1 MKPLRIL
8 HLTPGTGNFHCGS
21 CLRDN
26 ALVRGLR
33 ARGHDALMVPLY
45 LPQVVEEPAGSPETP
60 IFLGGISVFLD
71 QKYPALRGRPEWIDR
86 ALSSPA
92 LLRWISRFAGM
103 TSPRELGES
112 TVSMLRGEHG
122 AQARELD
129 RMLGWLRE
137 QPKFDAICL
146 SNSLLTGM
154 AHKLK
159 QDLRAPI
166 VCTLQGEDSFLD
178 GLPEPYR
185 AKSWELLAAR
195 CKDVDR
201 FASVSHYFADLM
213 RQRLGLEAAR
223 VSVVYPGVNAD
234 DFSPASQPP
243 TAPAIGYLAR
253 LHPAKGLDA
262 LVEAFLDLK
271 RRNRIPGL
279 RLRAA
284 GAMTATDERFVES
297 LRGKLAAAGFASDV
311 DFLPNVDRAGKAAF
325 LRSLSVLSV
334 PALYGE
340 AFGLYVL
347 EALAAGV
354 PVVQPRH
361 AAFPEVLGATGGGTL
376 YDAGRPAALADA
388 LEAALLDLEPLCT
401 SALAARETVRTK
413 FSPDAMTQTF
423 ERLLIETVEGSR

>member
-1 MKPLRIL
+1 MNALRLL

-71 QKYPALRGRPEWIDR
+71 QKYPSLRGRPEWIDR
-86 ALSSPA
+86 ALSSPG
-92 LLRWISRFAGM
+92 LLRWVSRFAGM

-112 TVSMLRGEHG
+112 TVSMLRGEQG

-129 RMLGWLRE
+129 RMLDWLRG

-159 QDLRAPI
+159 QELRVPI

-185 AKSWELLAAR
+185 AQSWDLLAAR
-195 CKDVDR
+195 CRDVDR
-201 FASVSHYFADLM
+201 FTAISRYFADLM
-213 RQRLGLEAAR
+213 QTRLRLDPSR
-223 VSVVYPGVNAD
+223 VAVVYPGIAAEN
-234 DFSPASQPP
+234 F
-243 TAPAIGYLAR
+243 APAAEPPPVPTIGYLAR
-253 LHPAKGLDA
+253 LHPAKGVDV
-262 LVEAFLDLK
+262 LVEAFIELK
-271 RRNRIPGL
+271 RRNRIPRL
-279 RLRAA
+279 RLRLA
-284 GAMTATDERFVES
+284 GAMTGSDDRFVAS
-297 LRGKLAAAGFASDV
+297 MRKWLRGEQCEDDV
-311 DFLPNVDRAGKAAF
+311 DILPNLNATGKRAF
-325 LRSLSVLSV
+325 FQSLSVFAV

-340 AFGLYVL
+340 AFGLYLL
-347 EALAAGV
+347 EALASGV

-361 AAFPEVLGATGGGTL
+361 AAFPEVLAATGGGALFEPGST
-376 YDAGRPAALADA
+376 AALAEA
-388 LEAALLDLEPLCT
+388 LEAALSDLPARQ
-401 SALAARETVRTK
+401 SAARAAREQVRVKFSAAAMTETFEQVLAETVREK
-413 FSPDAMTQTF
+413 C
-423 ERLLIETVEGSR
+423 